1 VWDVKAISRLFTGA
15 LLRYTRPMSDQAGPL
30 SWDVIR
36 AKFPIAERKIPLI
49 DGSEAPLLYLDHA
62 ASTHSPSC
70 VLERYTRFMTE
81 EYANIHRGTHLLS
94 RVATRSFDECYTTV
108 ADFIGGDL
116 DSGAIVFLG
125 NTTQAIDLVAH
136 VVDPLPGKVLV
147 TELEHHSNDL
157 PYRKRGPLLRARVD
171 AEGRLDLDHV
181 RDLLRSNI
189 VKLVAVTG
197 ASNVTGWMPDIHA
210 LARLAHEHGAL
221 ISVDCA
227 QLLAH
232 QKIDVRDVDHVE
244 HLDFVAAAGHKAYA
258 PFGSSFLYGPRW
270 LLDEAPP
277 YLPGG
282 GTASRVSARR
292 VEFVGTPDHHQGG
305 TPNIGGVIAMAES
318 LRFLAKV
325 GMDRVREHEREM
337 TVAAM
342 TAMRAMEG
350 VTVYGPPEP
359 EARLGVVSFNVEGVS
374 DLLAAAALSEERG
387 IACRNG
393 RFCAHIY
400 VDRLLAS
407 QGGYAPEPGATPGAV
422 RASFGIYNTMADVE
436 RLLEGVEMLRS
447 QAWKGRYRV
456 LGPDSGEVVQAELA
470 SRCNDRWM
478 TSE

>member
-1 VWDVKAISRLFTGA
+1 M
-15 LLRYTRPMSDQAGPL
+15 PDQAAPP
-30 SWDVIR
+30 SWDAIR
-36 AKFPIAERKIPLI
+36 AKFPIAERKVPLI
-49 DGSEAPLLYLDHA
+49 DGGEARLLYLDHA

-94 RVATRSFDECYTTV
+94 RVATRVFDDCYGTV

-171 AEGRLDLDHV
+171 AAGRLDMDHV
-181 RDLLRSNI
+181 RDLLRSNL

-221 ISVDCA
+221 IACDCA

-232 QKIDVRDVDHVE
+232 RHIDVRDVDDPE

-258 PFGSSFLYGPRW
+258 PFGASFLYGPRW
-270 LLDEAPP
+270 LLDDAAP

-292 VEFVGTPDHHQGG
+292 VEFVNTPDRHQGG

-318 LRFLAKV
+318 IRFLKKV
-325 GMDRVREHEREM
+325 GMDRIREHERELIS
-337 TVAAM
+337 AAM
-342 TAMRAMEG
+342 TAMQAMDG
-350 VTVYGPPEP
+350 VTIYGPPEP
-359 EARLGVVSFNVEGVS
+359 DARLGVLSFNVAGVS
-374 DLLAAAALSEERG
+374 DLLAAAVLSEERG

-400 VDRLLAS
+400 VDRLLATQRGHS
-407 QGGYAPEPGATPGAV
+407 AEHGATPGAV
-422 RASFGIYNTMADVE
+422 RASFGIYNTRADVD
-436 RLLEGVEMLRS
+436 RLLEGVEMLRARS
-447 QAWKGRYRV
+447 WKGRYRV
-456 LGPDSGEVVQAELA
+456 LGPESEGVVQAEFA

-478 TSE
+478 ASE

>member
-1 VWDVKAISRLFTGA
+1 M
-15 LLRYTRPMSDQAGPL
+15 PDQAAPL
-30 SWDVIR
+30 SWDAIR
-36 AKFPIAERKIPLI
+36 AKFPIADRKVPLI
-49 DGSEAPLLYLDHA
+49 DGGEASLLYLDHA

-94 RVATRSFDECYTTV
+94 RVATRSFDECYQTV

-157 PYRKRGPLLRARVD
+157 PYRKRGPLLRARAD
-171 AEGRLDLDHV
+171 AQGRLDMDHV
-181 RDLLRSNI
+181 RDLLRSNL

-221 ISVDCA
+221 IACDCA

-232 QKIDVRDVDHVE
+232 RRIDVRDVDHPE
-244 HLDFVAAAGHKAYA
+244 HLDFIAAAGHKAYA

-270 LLDEAPP
+270 LLDDAPP

-292 VEFVGTPDHHQGG
+292 VEFVNTPDRHQGG

-325 GMDRVREHEREM
+325 GMDRIREHEREL
-337 TVAAM
+337 TAAAM
-342 TAMRAMEG
+342 AGMQKIDG
-350 VTVYGPPEP
+350 VTVYGPPVPDE
-359 EARLGVVSFNVEGVS
+359 RLGVVSFNVEGVS
-374 DLLAAAALSEERG
+374 DLLAAAVLSEERG

-400 VDRLLAS
+400 VDRLLAAQRGQS
-407 QGGYAPEPGATPGAV
+407 AEHGATPGAV
-422 RASFGIYNTMADVE
+422 RASFGIYNTRADVE
-436 RLLEGVEMLRS
+436 RLLEGVAMLRAGNW
-447 QAWKGRYRV
+447 QGRYRV
-456 LGPDSGEVVQAELA
+456 LGPESDGVVQAEFA

>member
-1 VWDVKAISRLFTGA
+1 M
-15 LLRYTRPMSDQAGPL
+15 PDQAAPP
-30 SWDVIR
+30 SWDAIR
-36 AKFPIAERKIPLI
+36 AKFPIADRKVPLI
-49 DGSEAPLLYLDHA
+49 DGGEARLLYLDHA

-94 RVATRSFDECYTTV
+94 RVATRSFDECYGTV

-125 NTTQAIDLVAH
+125 NTTQAIDLIAH
-136 VVDPLPGKVLV
+136 VIDPLPGKVLV

-171 AEGRLDLDHV
+171 ADGRLDMDHV
-181 RDLLRSNI
+181 RDLLRSNL
-189 VKLVAVTG
+189 VKLLAVTG

-221 ISVDCA
+221 IACDCA

-232 QKIDVRDVDHVE
+232 RHIDVRHVDDPE
-244 HLDFVAAAGHKAYA
+244 HIDFIAAAGHKAYA
-258 PFGSSFLYGPRW
+258 PFGASFLYGPRW
-270 LLDEAPP
+270 LLDDAAP

-292 VEFVGTPDHHQGG
+292 VEFVNTPDRHQGG

-318 LRFLAKV
+318 LRFLKKV
-325 GMDRVREHEREM
+325 GMDRIREHERELIA
-337 TVAAM
+337 AAM
-342 TAMRAMEG
+342 TAMQAMDG

-359 EARLGVVSFNVEGVS
+359 DARLGVVSFNVAGVS
-374 DLLAAAALSEERG
+374 DLLASAVLSEERG

-400 VDRLLAS
+400 VDRLLAAQRGHS
-407 QGGYAPEPGATPGAV
+407 AEHGATPGAV
-422 RASFGIYNTMADVE
+422 RASFGIYNTRADVD
-436 RLLEGVEMLRS
+436 RLVEGVEMLRAGS
-447 QAWKGRYRV
+447 WKGRYRV
-456 LGPDSGEVVQAELA
+456 LGPESEGVVQAEFA

>member
-1 VWDVKAISRLFTGA
+1 MPDIAA
-15 LLRYTRPMSDQAGPL
+15 PL
-30 SWDVIR
+30 SWDAIR
-36 AKFPIAERKIPLI
+36 DKFPIAYRKVSLI

-81 EYANIHRGTHLLS
+81 EYANIHRGTHHLS
-94 RVATRSFDECYTTV
+94 RAATRTFDECYTTV
-108 ADFIGGDL
+108 TQFIGGDL
-116 DSGAIVFLG
+116 ESGAIVFLG
-125 NTTQAIDLVAH
+125 NTTQAIDLIAH
-136 VVDPLPGKVLV
+136 VVDPLPGKVLT

-171 AEGRLDLDHV
+171 AQGRLDMDHV
-181 RDLLRSNI
+181 RDLLRSNL

-221 ISVDCA
+221 IACDCA

-232 QKIDVRDVDHVE
+232 HEIDVRDVDDPE

-270 LLDEAPP
+270 LLDDAPP

-292 VEFVGTPDHHQGG
+292 VEFVGTPDRHQGG

-318 LRFLAKV
+318 LRFLARV
-325 GMDRVREHEREM
+325 GMDRVREHEREL
-337 TVAAM
+337 TAAAM
-342 TAMRAMEG
+342 SAMQALDG

-359 EARLGVVSFNVEGVS
+359 DERLGVISFNVAGVS
-374 DLLAAAALSEERG
+374 DLLAAAVLSEERG

-400 VDRLLAS
+400 ADRLLAS
-407 QGGYAPEPGATPGAV
+407 QRGHSSEDGAMPGAV
-422 RASFGIYNTMADVE
+422 RASFGIYNTLADVE
-436 RLLEGVEMLRS
+436 RLIEGIEMLRKRS
-447 QAWKGRYRV
+447 WKGRYRV
-456 LGPDSGEVVQAELA
+456 LGPDSEGVVQAEFA

-478 TSE
+478 TPE

>member
-1 VWDVKAISRLFTGA
+1 MTH
-15 LLRYTRPMSDQAGPL
+15 TDQQATPL
-30 SWDVIR
+30 SWAAIR
-36 AKFPIAERKIPLI
+36 ARFPIAERRIPLI

-94 RVATRSFDECYTTV
+94 RVATRSFDECYSTV
-108 ADFIGGDL
+108 AEFIGGDL

-136 VVDPLPGKVLV
+136 VVDPLPGKVLI

-171 AEGRLDLDHV
+171 AQGRLDMDHV
-181 RDLLRSNI
+181 RDLLRSNL

-197 ASNVTGWMPDIHA
+197 ASNVTGWMPDLHA

-221 ISVDCA
+221 IACDSA

-232 QKIDVRDVDHVE
+232 QRIDVRGPDDPE

-282 GTASRVSARR
+282 GTASRVTTRS
-292 VEFVGTPDHHQGG
+292 VEFVGTPDRHQGG

-318 LRFLAKV
+318 LRFLTKV
-325 GMDRVREHEREM
+325 GMDRIREHEREL
-337 TVAAM
+337 TAAAM
-342 TAMRAMEG
+342 AGMQAIDG
-350 VTVYGPPEP
+350 VTVYGPAAPDE
-359 EARLGVVSFNVEGVS
+359 RLGVLSFNVEGVS
-374 DLLAAAALSEERG
+374 DLLAAAVLSEERG

-393 RFCAHIY
+393 RFCAHVY
-400 VDRLLAS
+400 ADRLLAN
-407 QGGYAPEPGATPGAV
+407 QGGTTAEDGATPGAV
-422 RASFGIYNTMADVE
+422 RASFGIYNTLADVE
-436 RLLEGVEMLRS
+436 RLLEGVKMVRERS
-447 QAWKGRYRV
+447 WKGRYRV
-456 LGPDSGEVVQAELA
+456 LGPGHEGVVQAEIA
-470 SRCNDRWM
+470 GRCNDLWM
-478 TSE
+478 APE